1 MKKLIISLSI
11 TLILFTTFYFLIEE
25 KILTPTNALIRNI
38 IGRYIEK
45 EYVEQLGAME
55 IGFTRFLGMM
65 GKKIDFTAQKIHS
78 ERVGKRT
85 REREILSVLN
95 DYLASDPYCK
105 RIRIV
110 NSRLEIIHSTLKSDL
125 LGSKLNQDLYGEI
138 FSERN
143 QQTSNVIVDPLL
155 ENIVYYSG
163 IGGERGDRYRI
174 LFYFAQGVLDSV
186 FMEIESLN
194 YRGFLITTDKI
205 LMVNFPEIDV
215 SDEENLTSLVS
226 MILENQEGAVRVSLR
241 GYDKIVYYRKV
252 GRAFQ
257 DWTIGLT
264 IDTEGL
270 RISKVGAFILVI
282 QALVVLS
289 LIIFVLISVRQRRGP
304 VPRPEPEVR
313 HGPSVQVE
321 QEAGPE
327 EEFQPMVEVS
337 SEPGVR
343 PPSEMGEP
351 VEGEEGVP
359 EIEREEVETEK
370 SQVTAVIGT
379 ESVTDE
385 AEAHGEAPEEGILS
399 LSDIEEVMV
408 VEEIGE
414 AEVADEVEEAEE
426 LGEPEEAESVSH
438 PSEAELEE
446 VEVADEVEGAE
457 ELGEPEEV
465 ESVSQP
471 FKAELEEAGVADEFE
486 KAEELGVP
494 EGAES
499 VSHPSEAELAEAE
512 GMEEVQDVEEEKISE
527 PLFTTTQEQEAG
539 EPEER
544 IIEMERPAEY
554 SPSIDEIDKKAG
566 EHGKISF
573 ALEDTEEG
581 EERSETKID
590 EAIEDDLSVLLSPAG
605 IPEDQ
610 LPELEK
616 LVQAGFK
623 EAENGSEAEA
633 PPTIPEEIYREK
645 EKVQIDD
652 ELSQLITT
660 IESTPLQRAFQ
671 DFIQEAGIQRG
682 ALLLQDDAGV
692 YLPTVLY
699 GLSKETGLR
708 LMFTGRER
716 FLMNILERGKMLHV
730 VEKPFYSA
738 ELRSRF
744 HRSDMEGIDRLFF
757 APMFVANEM
766 KGIILLCM
774 QSKGQKLGFENMIEK
789 IKMIKKTLSDI
800 IEI

>member
-270 RISKVGAFILVI
+270 RISKVGAFILII

-446 VEVADEVEGAE
+446 
-457 ELGEPEEV
+457 
-465 ESVSQP
+465 
-471 FKAELEEAGVADEFE
+471 
-486 KAEELGVP
+486 
-494 EGAES
+494 
-499 VSHPSEAELAEAE
+499 AE
-512 GMEEVQDVEEEKISE
+512 GMEEVQDEEEEKISE

-757 APMFVANEM
+757 APVFVANEM

-774 QSKGQKLGFENMIEK
+774 QRKGQRLGFENMIEK